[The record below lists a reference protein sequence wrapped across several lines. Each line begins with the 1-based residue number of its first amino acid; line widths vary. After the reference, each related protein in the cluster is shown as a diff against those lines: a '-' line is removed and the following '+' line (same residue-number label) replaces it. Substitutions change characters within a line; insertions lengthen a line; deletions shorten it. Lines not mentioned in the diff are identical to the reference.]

1 MLNKG
6 ESRLSTTRSPGI
18 WRTRRFRAM
27 GNKKISGLR
36 HEAGSRLLK
45 ASENSGEIFLKVRI
59 S

>member
-1 MLNKG
+1 MLNKR

-27 GNKKISGLR
+27 GNKKISGFR

-45 ASENSGEIFLKVRI
+45 ASESSGEIF
-59 S
+59 